1 MSIKNKLALLVLS
14 AISISSLSQE
24 KEKFETLDNVVI
36 ESSRIDLPFN
46 KNSRTIKVIS
56 ENEIKKSSATNL
68 PDLLQQVA
76 GIDVRRRGTSG
87 MQSDL
92 YIRGGGFDQTLILID
107 GIKVENP
114 QTGHHTMNMALPLD
128 VIKRVEIIKG
138 AAARIFGQKAYTGAI
153 NIVTKTNA
161 ENVNSINL
169 EGGSFKQKNGSLTL
183 GGNIKNSSVI
193 AHASVNL
200 SDGYR
205 YNTDYKNQNY
215 FIKAT
220 FNKNKTPINILGYF
234 TEKKFGAN
242 SFYVP
247 PTWSTEEYEETQ
259 SSLIGITS
267 VYKFK
272 NLTIKPK
279 LYWKRGQDMYLFKRN
294 EPTGYRNLHITNK
307 IGGDVNMSY
316 KSKLG
321 ITGFG
326 FDIAK
331 VSLSS
336 RTKYGLGKIKD
347 YNRIETNTFL
357 EHRFTLLN
365 GNLDIT
371 PGVSVN
377 SFSDIGSFFFPGI
390 DVGYQINDNFKIY
403 ANAGYT
409 YRIPT
414 YTNLYYKQ
422 REYKIPNP
430 NLKPEK
436 ALSEEIGVKYNNNG
450 FSASIIAFHRD
461 SKGEIDYVS
470 NILKDGKPSF
480 YKPENIVRL
489 KTYGIELNSSLNF
502 NVLGYNQNINLG
514 YTYINDY
521 FRDNTYKY
529 SLYSINSMKHHFTTT
544 VSTQFLKG
552 LKQSIAYKLAQR
564 TEGEVYNVVD
574 AKISY
579 SFNNIDLSFMANNI
593 FNESYTETNLVPMPK
608 ANFLIGLRLKF

>member
-1 MSIKNKLALLVLS
+1 MNILNTRLLYIFILL
-14 AISISSLSQE
+14 ISINSFSQKKERLE
-24 KEKFETLDNVVI
+24 KLDTVLI
-36 ESSRIDLPFN
+36 TSSRIDLPFK

-56 ENEIKKSSATNL
+56 SQEIKKSVATNL
-68 PDLLQQVA
+68 PELLQQVA
-76 GIDVRRRGTSG
+76 GIDIRRRGTSG

-128 VIKRVEIIKG
+128 VIERIEIVKG

-161 ENVNSINL
+161 DNVNSINL
-169 EGGSFKQKNGSLTL
+169 QGGSFKQKNGAVTI
-183 GGNIKNSSVI
+183 GTNIKNSSVI
-193 AHASVNL
+193 AHASANL

-205 YNTDYKNQNY
+205 FNTDYKNYNY

-220 FNKNKTPINILGYF
+220 FNRNKTPINVLGYF
-234 TEKKFGAN
+234 TERKFGAN
-242 SFYVP
+242 GFYASP
-247 PTWSTEEYEETQ
+247 EYINQYEETQ
-259 SSLIGITS
+259 SSLFGITS

-279 LYWKRGQDMYLFKRN
+279 LYWKRGQDMYLFVRN
-294 EPTGYRNLHITNK
+294 KPSGYKNLHITNK
-307 IGGDVNMSY
+307 IGGEVNMSY
-316 KSKLG
+316 NSKLG

-336 RTKYGLGKIKD
+336 RTKFGLGGINNF
-347 YNRIETNTFL
+347 NRIVTNVFL
-357 EHRFTLLN
+357 EHRFTLLD

-371 PGVSVN
+371 PGASVN
-377 SFSDIGSFFFPGI
+377 HFSDIGSFFFPGI
-390 DVGYQINDNFKIY
+390 DLGYQINDKFMVY

-409 YRIPT
+409 HRIPT
-414 YTNLYYKQ
+414 YTNLYYKS
-422 REYKIPNP
+422 RTSVGNA

-436 ALSEEIGVKYNNNG
+436 ALSEEVGVKYNNNG
-450 FSASIIAFHRD
+450 FSAFIVAFHRD
-461 SKGEIDYVS
+461 SKEEIDYVK
-470 NILKDGKPSF
+470 NIEANPWEPKNF
-480 YKPENIVRL
+480 MRL

-502 NVLGYNQNINLG
+502 EVAGYNQNINLG

-521 FRDNTYKY
+521 SRDNSYKF
-529 SLYSINSMKHHFTTT
+529 SRYSINSIKHHFTTT

-552 LKQSIAYKLAQR
+552 LKQSIVYKLAQR
-564 TEGEVYNVVD
+564 ADGDTYNVVD

-579 SFNNIDLSFMANNI
+579 SFNNVELSLMGNNL
-593 FNESYTETNLVPMPK
+593 FNEIYSETNLVPMPK
-608 ANFLIGLRLKF
+608 SNFMAGLKFNF